1 MLTKNEILDYLRE
14 VKPKLQADGI
24 EKLGLFG
31 SYAKDRADVASD
43 VDIVIKTT
51 DDFVRKFRGFKGFI
65 YLDELRDDFISK
77 FKRQVDLCDTAS
89 MPDEKQNTLLTG
101 AIYV

>member
-1 MLTKNEILDYLRE
+1 MVLR
-14 VKPKLQADGI
+14 A
-24 EKLGLFG
+24 LF
-31 SYAKDRADVASD
+31 
-43 VDIVIKTT
+43 I
-51 DDFVRKFRGFKGFI
+51 FF
-65 YLDELRDDFISK
+65 ELRDDFISK